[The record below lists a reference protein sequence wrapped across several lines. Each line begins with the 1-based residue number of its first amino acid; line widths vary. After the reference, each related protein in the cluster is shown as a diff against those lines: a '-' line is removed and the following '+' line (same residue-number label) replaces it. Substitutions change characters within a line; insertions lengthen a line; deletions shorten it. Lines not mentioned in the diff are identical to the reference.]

1 MLQNTLVVT
10 AISLMLAT
18 SHAVAQS
25 KTGATGQ
32 FPDGT
37 TVNLPDC
44 RTCTVKQTGP
54 NSYDVHIPKDVRN
67 KVNSTAT
74 TKK

>member
-1 MLQNTLVVT
+1 MLQNTLAVT
-10 AISLMLAT
+10 AMILMLAT

-25 KTGATGQ
+25 RTGATGQ

-54 NSYDVHIPKDVRN
+54 NSYEVHIPKDVRN
-67 KVNSTAT
+67 KVNGTT